1 MMTFFLPGA
10 AGSANFWKPVADRLP
25 SMGARHF
32 FSWPGLGNEPA
43 DPKIQSVDDLIA
55 MVLDALKAPVDLVAQ
70 SMGGY
75 IAMKVALAAPH
86 LIRRLV
92 LTATSAGVP
101 MSDLGAINW
110 RSNYRRNFPAA
121 GEWIAEQTDDLTSRL
136 GEVTIPCLLLWGD
149 ADPISPVG
157 VGQRLRELLPDAALH
172 VIAGADHDLAVTH
185 ANSVAFVI
193 SEFLALESGVA

>member
-1 MMTFFLPGA
+1 MAIFFLPGA

-25 SMGARHF
+25 GVGARHF

-43 DPKIQSVDDLIA
+43 NPKIQSIDDLIA

-75 IAMKVALAAPH
+75 IAMKLALEAPH
-86 LIRRLV
+86 MVRRLV

-101 MSDLGAINW
+101 MNDLGAINW

-121 GEWIAEQTDDLTSRL
+121 SEWITDRRTILPHGLARSLSRACCY
-136 GEVTIPCLLLWGD
+136 GVTLIRLVRSGWGD
-149 ADPISPVG
+149 GSARFYPMRHSMSLPGRTMIW
-157 VGQRLRELLPDAALH
+157 LLPMLTAPPPL
-172 VIAGADHDLAVTH
+172 
-185 ANSVAFVI
+185 
-193 SEFLALESGVA
+193 